1 MNLAQPDQSTQGG
14 EYLVSYLYITSV
26 SSTIDNRD
34 VISIIYDSTPSHMIF
49 IFRSGVEGLRLDYYL
64 TCNASWNVIGSHDF
78 IIMMSLYKTSG
89 CSVKLG
95 LCDNIHMLGNYSAE
109 VLTMVFCPI
118 CCLMR
123 LQKFFSWGM

>member
-1 MNLAQPDQSTQGG
+1 MNLAQPDQSTQVG
-14 EYLVSYLYITSV
+14 EYLVSYLYITS
-26 SSTIDNRD
+26 
-34 VISIIYDSTPSHMIF
+34 ISSTPSHLLF
-49 IFRSGVEGLRLDYYL
+49 IFRSELEGLRQDYYL

-89 CSVKLG
+89 RSVKLG

-118 CCLMR
+118 CYLMR